1 MRWKKNGL
9 SYLIWFI
16 YLLTVVFGLFCLANA
31 SCGVLGFPF
40 YWGIALGLLWLS
52 LAGVAVYGRHALGA
66 AENRGNGPGAG
77 ERIGDG
83 RGAAMVAE
91 ASLTVILLAVGL
103 ILRVNSLDAAGQGAA
118 YYEAAS
124 VIPGRSMPEI
134 AHGASY
140 LYVWLLHGIFYF
152 LGNKM
157 IIGVFCQIL
166 LQLLALLL
174 LYLAV
179 RRLAGKIGGMVFL
192 SLGVLSGYLGGEA
205 LTLSPGMLYLVIWA
219 AVLLWTL
226 TGERETVSAPRWLLT
241 GVFLGIVCYLDIAGV
256 ILLPVAVAAIYRRRK
271 RDVSSSRK
279 AAALALCVSGLLAG
293 FTAALAAAAVSRGRH
308 CISVLQEWAELYL
321 PESFRIPAG
330 PGEARFAME
339 YLVLAALMSL
349 GIFGFWRDRESE
361 SLKGW
366 APVFAAAVLLG
377 VFGCSTA
384 ELPVSLFLY
393 VLAGI
398 LAGVSVEECF
408 RPTDRVEPDGMGAG
422 RTKRKAEA
430 DRPAGRAEP
439 DGVRREEAP
448 ESGGIQFIENPLPLP
463 KKHVSRR
470 LDYDVSGGPQDDYDL
485 TVDDSDDFD
494 I

>member
-16 YLLTVVFGLFCLANA
+16 YLLTVVFGLLCLANA

-40 YWGIALGLLWLS
+40 YWGVALGLLWLS
-52 LAGVAVYGRHALGA
+52 LAGVAVYGRHVLA
-66 AENRGNGPGAG
+66 AAGNRGNGPEA
-77 ERIGDG
+77 GDG
-83 RGAAMVAE
+83 RGAALVAE
-91 ASLTVILLAVGL
+91 TSLTVILLAVGL

-118 YYEAAS
+118 YYEAAC
-124 VIPGRSMPEI
+124 VIPGRSVPEI
-134 AHGASY
+134 AHGASC

-157 IIGVFCQIL
+157 ILGVFCQIL
-166 LQLLALLL
+166 LQQLALLL

-179 RRLAGKIGGMVFL
+179 RRSAGKIGGMVFL
-192 SLGVLSGYLGGEA
+192 SLGVLSGYLRGEA

-219 AVLLWTL
+219 AVLLWML
-226 TGERETVSAPRWLLT
+226 TGERETVSAPQWLLT
-241 GVFLGIVCYLDIAGV
+241 GFFLGIVCYLDIAGV
-256 ILLPVAVAAIYRRRK
+256 ILLPVAVASIFRSRK
-271 RDVSSSRK
+271 RDVSFSRK

-293 FTAALAAAAVSRGRH
+293 FGASAAAAAASRGGPF
-308 CISVLQEWAELYL
+308 ILVLQEWAGLYL
-321 PESFRIPAG
+321 PESFQISVE
-330 PGEARFAME
+330 PGEAGAAME

-349 GIFGFWRDRESE
+349 GIYGFWRDRESE

-366 APVFAAAVLLG
+366 APVFGAAVLLG
-377 VFGCSTA
+377 VFGCSTE

-408 RPTDRVEPDGMGAG
+408 RPTGCSAPDGMGAG
-422 RTKRKAEA
+422 RTERKAEA
-430 DRPAGRAEP
+430 DRPTDRSAP
-439 DGVRREEAP
+439 DGVRREKAP

-470 LDYDVSGGPQDDYDL
+470 LDYDVAGGGPLDDFDL